1 MTKLVFKC
9 FVVFKE
15 ENSVK
20 HKKYI
25 LIMGKPI
32 FPKNMISKKNSRT
45 IKRKF

>member
-15 ENSVK
+15 ENSAK
-20 HKKYI
+20 HEKCI

-32 FPKNMISKKNSRT
+32 FAKNMISKKNSRT
-45 IKRKF
+45 IKKKF

>member
-1 MTKLVFKC
+1 MTKLVFKL

-15 ENSVK
+15 ANWGK
-20 HKKYI
+20 HEKCI

-32 FPKNMISKKNSRT
+32 LAKNMISKKNSRT